1 MLIYWR
7 VIRAN
12 PQSSSTFQAYFIGMF
27 RKRFLP
33 SPGFPVSVSQLP
45 DSICRCGR
53 PTSNLPGGCS
63 TRRSRP
69 PLPDDLW
76 KALNFGDSRDK
87 DTGNIRQAWCFST
100 EKTVFFFVVSWCNG
114 DSSPQRYWMLPRST
128 GAIYFW
134 QVLLQPERQSRTANF
149 KNHRTMYFLLT
160 VALPFS
166 DFNAKPTTSNGV
178 KKQKKQPLTLNHRDF
193 GRSSPNRYLVWFFY
207 LFFGGI
213 SHVDWL

>member
-1 MLIYWR
+1 
-7 VIRAN
+7 
-12 PQSSSTFQAYFIGMF
+12 
-27 RKRFLP
+27 
-33 SPGFPVSVSQLP
+33 
-45 DSICRCGR
+45 
-53 PTSNLPGGCS
+53 
-63 TRRSRP
+63 
-69 PLPDDLW
+69 
-76 KALNFGDSRDK
+76 
-87 DTGNIRQAWCFST
+87 
-100 EKTVFFFVVSWCNG
+100 
-114 DSSPQRYWMLPRST
+114 MLPRST